1 VKAVWYYIKRKVNL
15 VIALIMGL
23 IIFGQKVRTN
33 WVSGIKST
41 LTKMML
47 PGADRRLFSGF
58 VQATFSWVRNP
69 ASWVRV
75 FNWTGYAAGINGL
88 GGVGGGTLISRRHV
102 LFANHVPY
110 PARPF
115 DIFFVN
121 ADSRTF
127 QYKVTNIQQVGDTD
141 IAIGTLDRDVDA
153 SLTVY
158 RVLPDN
164 WTQYIAHKAENFNVM
179 GVSGTRLSFVLPVL
193 YGNQD
198 RKVATGDVVGVNHL
212 GVATVNVPSFE
223 VARSFG
229 EAVRVGDSG
238 NPIFV
243 QVGDEL
249 VLLGAWWRNATAAGE
264 IGAFPWIITHR
275 GAIEK
280 VIGQRLQVVDMS
292 GLDRIA

>member
-1 VKAVWYYIKRKVNL
+1 MNL
-15 VIALIMGL
+15 ILALLMGL

-41 LTKMML
+41 LTKLMTV
-47 PGADRRLFSGF
+47 GADRRLFSGF
-58 VQATFSWVRNP
+58 TASPIGWIRNV

-88 GGVGGGTLISRRHV
+88 GGVGGGTLITRRHV

-127 QYKVTNIQQVGDTD
+127 QYKVVNLQQVGGTD
-141 IAIGTLDRDVDA
+141 IAIGTLDRDADA
-153 SLTVY
+153 SLNVY

-164 WTQYIAHKAENFNVM
+164 WTQYIAHKAESFNSM
-179 GVSGTRLSFVLPVL
+179 GVSGTKLSFVLPVL

-198 RKVATGDVVGVNHL
+198 RKVATGDVVGVNL
-212 GVATVNVPSFE
+212 GTATVNVPSFE
-223 VARSFG
+223 VARAFG
-229 EAVRVGDSG
+229 ESVRVGDSG
-238 NPIFV
+238 NPIFAM
-243 QVGDEL
+243 VGDEL
-249 VLLGAWWRNATAAGE
+249 VLLGCWWRNATAAGE
-264 IGAFPWIITHR
+264 IGAFPWIVTHR
-275 GAIEK
+275 GAIEQI
-280 VIGQRLQVVDMS
+280 IGQKLQVVDMS